1 MRQTTVVDID
11 AFTAVHAAEWDRLK
25 DLASRRRLDG
35 AESDELVR
43 LYQSVATHLSTVR
56 SAAPD
61 PALVTRLSDVLNRAR
76 TRIAGSHEP
85 AWREV
90 VRFAVVSLPA
100 AFYRIRWWSHAVT
113 AACLLVAVVAGV
125 YIATDSA
132 ALNDMMSPS
141 AQEDYVNNAFA
152 SYYDPG
158 IGFAAVVWTNNAWI
172 AAQAV
177 GGGITGFFP
186 LLVLWQNSVG
196 VGAIGGMM
204 AAHGELD
211 LFLTLIAPHGLLEL
225 TCIFVAGAAGLRL
238 FWTMIDPGHRKR
250 SVAMA
255 AEGRALVTTAIGLA
269 VALGVSGLVEGFV
282 TGSEL
287 YWWLKILIG
296 AIVLA
301 GFWAYVYV
309 LGGRAVRSGATG
321 DLAEHEAGAT
331 VVTAG

>member
-1 MRQTTVVDID
+1 MDID

-25 DLASRRRLDG
+25 ELSSRRRLDG

-76 TRIAGSHEP
+76 TRIAGTHEP

-90 VRFAVVSLPA
+90 VRFAVISLPA

-113 AACLLVAVVAGV
+113 AACLLVAIVAGV
-125 YIATDSA
+125 YIATDVD
-132 ALNDMMSPS
+132 ALNAMRTP
-141 AQEDYVNNAFA
+141 AEQEEYVNNAFA
-152 SYYDPG
+152 SYYEPG
-158 IGFAAVVWTNNAWI
+158 IGFAAVVGVNNAWI
-172 AAQAV
+172 AAQAI

-186 LLVLWQNSVG
+186 LMVLWQNAVQI
-196 VGAIGGMM
+196 GATGGMM

-238 FWTMIDPGHRKR
+238 FWTLIDPGHRRR

-255 AEGRALVTTAIGLA
+255 AEGRALITMAIGLA
-269 VALGVSGLVEGFV
+269 AALGVSALVEGFV
-282 TGSEL
+282 TGSAM
-287 YWWLKILIG
+287 YWWLKIVIG

-301 GFWAYVYV
+301 GFWTYVYV
-309 LGGRAVRSGATG
+309 LGRRAVRAGATG